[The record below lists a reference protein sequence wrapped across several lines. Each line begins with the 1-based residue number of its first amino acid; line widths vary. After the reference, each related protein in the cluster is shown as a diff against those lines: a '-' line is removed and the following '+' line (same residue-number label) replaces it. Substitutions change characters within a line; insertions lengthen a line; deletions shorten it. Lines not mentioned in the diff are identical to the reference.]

1 MLWLI
6 NVPYITMHTRGNPST
21 MQNREN
27 LKYDDLCGVPMWRIV
42 LDPGIGFSKKA
53 KDNLDILMGLKR
65 IRCKNRR
72 VMWCA
77 CMEDRS

>member
-1 MLWLI
+1 
-6 NVPYITMHTRGNPST
+6 MHMRGNPST

-27 LKYDDLCGVPMWRIV
+27 LKYELVETAELCGVPMWRIV

-72 VMWCA
+72 IMWCA
-77 CMEDRS
+77 CVEDRS